1 MIHKVL
7 ALSLIS
13 FSVMI
18 SLYEILSIMLLS
30 KRTNKFLIFLGRTG
44 VVVFR
49 VFLFFTSIAFTGLFL
64 RKLSESFNLEDGVFF
79 NMIMMSITLA
89 ALYVIFVHSKFSAG
103 NMGGYS
109 YLVLA
114 RKQVELPCP
123 VPLNSSFLENLGD
136 ETINNLDVKKLVK
149 VDLPKIPDMDKKK
162 LEGLGLKGASPKQI
176 QTVSQM
182 DKKELEKKLKEE
194 KEKRGVDKEKI
205 AKEAAKR
212 NT

>member
-1 MIHKVL
+1 
-7 ALSLIS
+7 
-13 FSVMI
+13 
-18 SLYEILSIMLLS
+18 
-30 KRTNKFLIFLGRTG
+30 
-44 VVVFR
+44 
-49 VFLFFTSIAFTGLFL
+49 
-64 RKLSESFNLEDGVFF
+64 
-79 NMIMMSITLA
+79 
-89 ALYVIFVHSKFSAG
+89 
-103 NMGGYS
+103 MGGYS

-162 LEGLGLKGASPKQI
+162 LEGLGLKGANPKQI